1 MTNRTSGLHRVAT
14 LAGTVGVVL
23 SLAGCGRTLV
33 FAERDGV
40 NLAVRANPSA
50 TPPLGVNFG
59 LERVIATIVPP
70 AGQKD
75 GKPSG
80 EAVSMFAGFQVD
92 ATNVNLKN
100 TLNVDLTINTQ
111 FASGAAAERVAGNP
125 EAVAKIVSMR
135 STTFATSDSA
145 KQFRAWLMPDGV
157 LSNTR
162 NTKLQEWLKN
172 RYPTKEVFPG
182 DLLGD
187 YSDEYEQAREAALRD
202 LKNVPARP

>member
-1 MTNRTSGLHRVAT
+1 MTSGTSGLHRVAT
-14 LAGTVGVVL
+14 LAGTVVVVL

-75 GKPSG
+75 GKPAG
-80 EAVSMFAGFQVD
+80 EAVSMFAAFQVD
-92 ATNVNLKN
+92 ATNVNLKS

-125 EAVAKIVSMR
+125 EAVARIVRIDPISTYGEDPNTALLLTFLHKPGTTTVDPLRSNDMR
-135 STTFATSDSA
+135 SAMSAVGIEGVSVTRFLYGQEFATARSEVVRQLKL
-145 KQFRAWLMPDGV
+145 KQ
-157 LSNTR
+157 
-162 NTKLQEWLKN
+162 
-172 RYPTKEVFPG
+172 
-182 DLLGD
+182 
-187 YSDEYEQAREAALRD
+187 
-202 LKNVPARP
+202 